1 MGAQSPSQ
9 PSGWTIA
16 GAERLLATLT
26 GVVST
31 RVVAKAGGEIEEV
44 HLLTT
49 DEVSAKQTV
58 RNVESALLAHFDLTL
73 DHRKISVAQTK
84 AKVLPI
90 AEPELELSP
99 KGAAPGLRALPETEE
114 TPTRILFAGHDMEID
129 RAHRVR
135 MRVTLEWG
143 GERHTGEATGMNLP
157 RARPE
162 IVAEA
167 TLKAIELALAGP
179 DQDAFEGLTLA
190 LDGVRTVEAFDRHYV
205 MVGVQ
210 AITPRKLTVLVG
222 ATSVE
227 DSPERATILATLQ
240 AADRWV
246 RGRMS

>member
-1 MGAQSPSQ
+1 MGAESPTQ

-16 GAERLLATLT
+16 GAEHLLATLT

-90 AEPELELSP
+90 AEPELELSSQ
-99 KGAAPGLRALPETEE
+99 AATGPRALPEPEE
-114 TPTRILFAGHDMEID
+114 ASKRILFAGHEMEVD

-135 MRVTLEWG
+135 MRVTLEWD

-179 DQDAFEGLTLA
+179 DPDAFEGLTLA
-190 LDGVRTVEAFDRHYV
+190 LDGVRTVEAFDRDYV